1 MKRILAVAVLCSL
14 VLPHAALAQARRRAA
29 APPSPPPPAPQPQP
43 QPQPTILFGAPVSG
57 LNAAQTARF
66 NEGRTEFGNVESVD
80 DGLGP
85 VFNGRSCG
93 ECHNQPVLGGGSNR
107 TVTRIGRTLNGIYD
121 PLTNLGGQL
130 LQNQA
135 IGPRDGSPHAFRPEQ
150 VPQQAN
156 VVTRRKSTPLF
167 GLGYVD
173 ATPDQ
178 TFINLAAAQAARND
192 GTAGRVA
199 LVDNPAAGTR
209 TVGKFG
215 WKAQIATLLQFS
227 GDAYLNEM
235 GITSPAFPNENC
247 PSGNCAELQFNP
259 RPGLNDGGE
268 DVQLLA
274 EFMAI
279 LAAPPRGATNADTNA
294 GEQVFNQLGCNSCHV
309 QSLQTGANAIA
320 ALNRVTYQPYSD
332 FLLHDMGALGDGIPQ
347 GAASAREFRTAP
359 LWGLRILT
367 QFLHDGR
374 AATIEAA
381 IAAHDGQGRA
391 SRDRFNAL
399 NTTERNRLLAFLRS
413 L

>member
-1 MKRILAVAVLCSL
+1 MKRFLAVAALCSL
-14 VLPHAALAQARRRAA
+14 VLAGGAEAQGRRRAA
-29 APPSPPPPAPQPQP
+29 GPQTPPPPAPQPQP
-43 QPQPTILFGAPVSG
+43 QPQPPVNFGAPLAG

-66 NEGRTEFGNVESVD
+66 NEGRTEFGSVEDVD

-93 ECHNQPVLGGGSNR
+93 ECHNQPALGGGSNR
-107 TVTRIGRTLNGIYD
+107 LVTRIGRTTNGVYD
-121 PLTNLGGQL
+121 PLMNLGGQL

-156 VVTRRKSTPLF
+156 VVTRRRSTPLF
-167 GLGYVD
+167 GLGLVD

-199 LVDNPAAGTR
+199 LVDNAAAGTR

-247 PSGNCAELQFNP
+247 PGGNCAELQFNP

-268 DVQLLA
+268 DVTLLA
-274 EFMAI
+274 DFMAI

-294 GEQVFNQLGCNSCHV
+294 GEQLFNQIGCNSCHV
-309 QSLQTGANAIA
+309 ASLQSGAHAIA

-332 FLLHDMGALGDGIPQ
+332 FLLHDMGNLGDGIPQ
-347 GAASAREFRTAP
+347 GAASAREIRTAP
-359 LWGLRILT
+359 LWGLRVVT

-374 AATIEAA
+374 ANTLDAA
-381 IAAHDGQGRA
+381 INAHDGQGRA

-399 NTTERNRLLAFLRS
+399 NANDRNRLLAFLRS